1 MSAQYNL
8 DEVAGSDSEDQPIA
22 INIHELVVLN
32 HERTSS
38 SKRCVCVRYCVCVC
52 VCVCWWNVQQ

>member
-22 INIHELVVLN
+22 INIHELVILN

-38 SKRCVCVRYCVCVC
+38 SKKYVCVKVRVC
-52 VCVCWWNVQQ
+52 